1 MSISSLD
8 PALTVLLVEDS
19 RMLHDRL
26 LELMADIDGI
36 RSIGTA
42 TTEAEAI
49 HAIDTQH
56 PGAILL
62 DLRLKEGT
70 GFGVLRHI
78 NTLDVRPSVVVIT
91 NYALPQ
97 YRKQAEV
104 LGVRFFLDK
113 SRDFEQIPDT
123 LEFLRREQRLS

>member
-1 MSISSLD
+1 VTSPTIGQSLK
-8 PALTVLLVEDS
+8 VLLVEDS
-19 RMLHDRL
+19 QLLHDRL
-26 LELMADIDGI
+26 MELMSDIDGI
-36 RSIGTA
+36 EPIGTV

-49 HAIDTQH
+49 SAIESQH
-56 PGAILL
+56 PNAILL

-78 NTLDVRPSVVVIT
+78 NSMEVRPSVVVIT

-104 LGVRFFLDK
+104 LGARFFLDK
-113 SRDFEQIPDT
+113 TQDFEQIPDT
-123 LEFLRREQRLS
+123 LELLRREQLS

>member
-1 MSISSLD
+1 VSISSLD